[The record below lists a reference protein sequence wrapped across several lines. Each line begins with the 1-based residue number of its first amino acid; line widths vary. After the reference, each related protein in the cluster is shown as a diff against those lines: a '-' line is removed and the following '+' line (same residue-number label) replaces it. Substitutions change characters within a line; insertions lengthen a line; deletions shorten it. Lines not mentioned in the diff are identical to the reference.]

1 MLAVLAAIAQTAP
14 ESPDIIPDP
23 DGRPRPSNI
32 AGFLV
37 ALVMI
42 LAWLVV
48 GYLLFRR
55 ARRRP

>member
-1 MLAVLAAIAQTAP
+1 MIALLATIAQTAP

-23 DGRPRPSNI
+23 DGKPRPSNI

-37 ALVMI
+37 ALGMI

-48 GYLLFRR
+48 GYVLFRR